1 MPLLVL
7 MVNAPSEKLLGVA
20 KVSVGMRIS
29 IVEDAAAVLQVKV
42 GDRVLLYENGKGE
55 VVLRKG

>member
-1 MPLLVL
+1 M
-7 MVNAPSEKLLGVA
+7 GVA